1 LCFFTEPHDLCPTC
15 GTSVTGMYLRPL
27 QLNEIENIKHQTGSD
42 ALSPS
47 VGLVRKREMNYG
59 TPLTEEEEA
68 EEQHRNSPFLLWSNR
83 VFEGL
88 SDSDRLHFRTG
99 RWSHDETV
107 YVDQIIRLF
116 DGGCLALPNGI
127 KLNELLRDMLLC
139 KSSRLTKKMKVCS

>member
-1 LCFFTEPHDLCPTC
+1 
-15 GTSVTGMYLRPL
+15 MYLRPL
-27 QLNEIENIKHQTGSD
+27 QLNEIDIIKHQTD
-42 ALSPS
+42 NNTFSPS
-47 VGLVRKREMNYG
+47 VGSVRKREMNYG
-59 TPLTEEEEA
+59 APLTEEEMS
-68 EEQHRNSPFLLWSNR
+68 EEQNRNSPFLLWSNK

-139 KSSRLTKKMKVCS
+139 KSSRLTKKMKVCN